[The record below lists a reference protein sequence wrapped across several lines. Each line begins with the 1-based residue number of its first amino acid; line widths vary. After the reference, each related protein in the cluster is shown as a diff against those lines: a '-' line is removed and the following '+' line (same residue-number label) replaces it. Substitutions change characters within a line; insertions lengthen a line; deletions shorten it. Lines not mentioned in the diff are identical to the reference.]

1 MPKSATVVMTQV
13 FEGMEIPDEFS
24 IIVRGTETNTIL
36 EWEEVYK
43 EPEEVFFALAD
54 KDDIMNDKRTQVK
67 YEDGRGIIKFKD
79 EGTRK
84 KILSWLLSEAVL
96 EAKYYLNDDEIM
108 DIVDSIRVHKS
119 DKEGSA

>member
-36 EWEEVYK
+36 EWEEVYN